1 MYTQVI
7 LKSRRDSM
15 SSRPPKKKL
24 LITPYSE
31 KEINATNLLKG
42 VFYLWHRLKEQLS
55 TPFLS

>member
-7 LKSRRDSM
+7 LKSPRDSM

-42 VFYLWHRLKEQLS
+42 VSS
-55 TPFLS
+55 TYVTG